1 MPQISIGVPIFVL
14 IISLIYALGTSI
26 FCGAVCSHFAG
37 KKGRSKTGYFFLG
50 FFFRLL
56 GIIVILLLDD
66 LRRGK
71 KRRIVYEEYL
81 DDDDEYEYE

>member
-14 IISLIYALGTSI
+14 IISLIYALGASI

-66 LRRGK
+66 LRNGK
-71 KRRIVYEEYL
+71 KRRIVYEEFL
-81 DDDDEYEYE
+81 DDDDEYEYK